1 MVFPTSRKKIDT
13 QNGWSII
20 ILGWD
25 SKNPRASNQAVNKG
39 KKEKKKKKDKKPWA
53 EAV

>member
-1 MVFPTSRKKIDT
+1 MDDPS
-13 QNGWSII
+13 S
-20 ILGWD
+20 LGWD